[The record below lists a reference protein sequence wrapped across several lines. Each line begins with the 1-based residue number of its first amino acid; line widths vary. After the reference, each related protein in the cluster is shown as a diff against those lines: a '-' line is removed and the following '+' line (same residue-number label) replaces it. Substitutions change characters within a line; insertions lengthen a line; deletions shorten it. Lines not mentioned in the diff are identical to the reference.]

1 MSPKDLSRR
10 SDLKA
15 ALPPRWEGALTD
27 GANGEGRHR
36 EPQQS
41 APASLAEAS

>member
-1 MSPKDLSRR
+1 MSAEDLSRR

-15 ALPPRWEGALTD
+15 SLTD
-27 GANGEGRHR
+27 GASGGWRHR